1 MPVSI
6 ILQSPPQNPPVDPWR
21 LSRIRPSI
29 GLTKHKLRLILD
41 VIEHFLLYYVRRPRS
56 RSRSRDILY
65 NTHPFDEFIVVLCSQ
80 NQLSVHF
87 YL

>member
-6 ILQSPPQNPPVDPWR
+6 ILQSPPQNSPVDPWR

-41 VIEHFLLYYVRRPRS
+41 LIEHFLLYYVGRH
-56 RSRSRDILY
+56 RSRDILY
-65 NTHPFDEFIVVLCSQ
+65 NTHPLDEFIAVLCSQ
-80 NQLSVHF
+80 NQLSVHC